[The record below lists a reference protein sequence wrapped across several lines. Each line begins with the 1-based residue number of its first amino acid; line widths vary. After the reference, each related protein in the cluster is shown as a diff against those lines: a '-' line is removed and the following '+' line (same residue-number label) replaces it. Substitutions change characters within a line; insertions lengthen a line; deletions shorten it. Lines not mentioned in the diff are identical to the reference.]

1 MPPRDIRYP
10 YPKAVGKG
18 YSFGKIVGR
27 AMIKESYRNW
37 GDYMRIL
44 DLVKWKKDGHK
55 EIRFCQY
62 YRKTGGTNKDWI
74 FGQGAG
80 HMKVKTFE
88 KLINKAINKP
98 DHGTFER
105 IFDKFI
111 NKHK

>member
-55 EIRFCQY
+55 
-62 YRKTGGTNKDWI
+62 KNK
-74 FGQGAG
+74 
-80 HMKVKTFE
+80 
-88 KLINKAINKP
+88 
-98 DHGTFER
+98 
-105 IFDKFI
+105 
-111 NKHK
+111 